1 VARQASLQLEVVGTI
16 TDNRCCAPRLSADG
30 SHVMNT
36 VRRLIYGEVLAAI
49 ALVAVGFLAL
59 FFFFDLI
66 DELQYIGRN
75 NGVSS
80 ASDVYETRHALLYVA
95 LLIPNHLYEL
105 LPISVLIGTIFVMA
119 RLAQSSEYTILR
131 TSGLGPWRAL
141 KLLLGLGAFFV
152 ALSFAVGDYVA
163 PASERLAQLLKGRYQ
178 DKITVG
184 QTGAWLKEKK
194 ANSSYIVNV
203 KELLPTNG
211 MRGVQIFEFNAKG
224 LITSTTQAPLAT
236 FLDRQTW
243 SLQSPVRTD
252 FLVPSTPDA
261 TVAASAA
268 QTGGRVT
275 RTTQATATW
284 QTELSPE
291 MVSVAL
297 LKPERMGT
305 IDLYNYVRHLDA
317 NGQTAQR
324 YEIEFWKKVF
334 YPLSCFVM
342 VMLARP
348 FAYLHFRSGG
358 IAGYVFAGVMI
369 GISFFLL
376 NNVFGYIGNL
386 RSWTPWLA
394 AATPGLIYMT
404 VSLGAFGWLVLRR

>member
-1 VARQASLQLEVVGTI
+1 MKTI
-16 TDNRCCAPRLSADG
+16 
-30 SHVMNT
+30 
-36 VRRLIYGEVLAAI
+36 RRLIYGEILAAI
-49 ALVAVGFLAL
+49 ALVALGFLAL
-59 FFFFDLI
+59 FFFFDLV
-66 DELQYIGRN
+66 DELQYLGKSTGIN
-75 NGVSS
+75 
-80 ASDVYETRHALLYVA
+80 AADIYQIRHALLYVG

-141 KLLLGLGAFFV
+141 KLLLALGALFV
-152 ALSFAVGDYVA
+152 VFSFAIGDYVA
-163 PASERLAQLLKGRYQ
+163 PASERAAQLLKARYQ
-178 DKITVG
+178 NKITIG
-184 QTGAWLKEKK
+184 QTGAWLKEKQ
-194 ANSSYIVNV
+194 AYNTYVVNV
-203 KELLPTNG
+203 KTLSPDNE
-211 MRGVQIFEFNAKG
+211 MQGVQVFEFNNKG
-224 LITSTTQAPLAT
+224 LVVSTTQAPLAT
-236 FLDRQTW
+236 FATGDAWVLHKA
-243 SLQSPVRTD
+243 VRAEFEVSAGITGTGK
-252 FLVPSTPDA
+252 PQDA
-261 TVAASAA
+261 ARVNRATLETFRWPTEISA
-268 QTGGRVT
+268 
-275 RTTQATATW
+275 
-284 QTELSPE
+284 E

-305 IDLYNYVRHLDA
+305 IDLFNYVRHLDA

-334 YPLSCFVM
+334 YPLSCLVM
-342 VMLARP
+342 VILALP

-386 RSWTPWLA
+386 RNWQPWLA
-394 AATPGLIYMT
+394 AATPGLLYMA

>member
-1 VARQASLQLEVVGTI
+1 
-16 TDNRCCAPRLSADG
+16 
-30 SHVMNT
+30 MNT

-184 QTGAWLKEKK
+184 QTGAWLKEKT
-194 ANSSYIVNV
+194 ASSSYIVNV
-203 KELLPTNG
+203 KELTPTNG
-211 MRGVQIFEFNAKG
+211 MRGIQIFEFDAKG
-224 LITSTTQAPLAT
+224 LIMSTTQAPLAT
-236 FLDRQTW
+236 FLDQQTW
-243 SLQSPVRTD
+243 LLKSPVRTD
-252 FLVPSTPDA
+252 FLVPPTPDA
-261 TVAASAA
+261 PVAGRATK
-268 QTGGRVT
+268 TGTKVS
-275 RTTQATATW
+275 RTTRASATW

-342 VMLARP
+342 VMLALP